1 MQEQEVQSQVPLT
14 SQFHPIPS
22 PYGGSQFSPMADQIQ
37 SGLSV
42 PVSSALPT
50 GIPNYPF
57 DMSAFSNGYGADAN
71 IFLTDDNPLDNILYK
86 NYHTLQNSN
95 QLVDTS
101 KDDSLRSIGVS
112 ISSASPTNTVESS
125 NDNTTENAQE
135 EEHVFFNH
143 REKNIPTNRHCFIEP
158 SILNLMLQSIGVSR
172 QDLPFDSNY
181 PLEHRFSFYLY
192 LYWKHFHSQFTILH
206 KPSFDTKSAEPLLL
220 IAMVSLG
227 ACYSFPENALLLA
240 KESKKSAEF
249 KFALQLAKPL
259 RFSIFEHEDFKSPVK
274 LWILQ
279 SLNML
284 EWVEKNF

>member
-1 MQEQEVQSQVPLT
+1 
-14 SQFHPIPS
+14 
-22 PYGGSQFSPMADQIQ
+22 
-37 SGLSV
+37 
-42 PVSSALPT
+42 
-50 GIPNYPF
+50 
-57 DMSAFSNGYGADAN
+57 
-71 IFLTDDNPLDNILYK
+71 
-86 NYHTLQNSN
+86 
-95 QLVDTS
+95 
-101 KDDSLRSIGVS
+101 
-112 ISSASPTNTVESS
+112 
-125 NDNTTENAQE
+125 
-135 EEHVFFNH
+135 
-143 REKNIPTNRHCFIEP
+143 
-158 SILNLMLQSIGVSR
+158 MLQSIRVSR

>member
-1 MQEQEVQSQVPLT
+1 
-14 SQFHPIPS
+14 
-22 PYGGSQFSPMADQIQ
+22 
-37 SGLSV
+37 
-42 PVSSALPT
+42 
-50 GIPNYPF
+50 
-57 DMSAFSNGYGADAN
+57 MSAFSNGYGADAN

-206 KPSFDTKSAEPLLL
+206 KPSL
-220 IAMVSLG
+220 IQNQQNPY
-227 ACYSFPENALLLA
+227 C
-240 KESKKSAEF
+240 
-249 KFALQLAKPL
+249 
-259 RFSIFEHEDFKSPVK
+259 
-274 LWILQ
+274 
-279 SLNML
+279 
-284 EWVEKNF
+284 

>member
-1 MQEQEVQSQVPLT
+1 MVRRFLRMIYCRGYSMTHLKETLWCSLPQKQQSMPRRSSQPLPSLQEQEVQSQVPLT

-101 KDDSLRSIGVS
+101 KDDSLRSI
-112 ISSASPTNTVESS
+112 E
-125 NDNTTENAQE
+125 
-135 EEHVFFNH
+135 
-143 REKNIPTNRHCFIEP
+143 
-158 SILNLMLQSIGVSR
+158 
-172 QDLPFDSNY
+172 
-181 PLEHRFSFYLY
+181 
-192 LYWKHFHSQFTILH
+192 
-206 KPSFDTKSAEPLLL
+206 
-220 IAMVSLG
+220 
-227 ACYSFPENALLLA
+227 
-240 KESKKSAEF
+240 
-249 KFALQLAKPL
+249 
-259 RFSIFEHEDFKSPVK
+259 
-274 LWILQ
+274 
-279 SLNML
+279 
-284 EWVEKNF
+284 